1 MRKLNQRKIK
11 WIIKQK
17 EMGTTNREIS
27 TIQKITPRRIRQL
40 YSQYKLTNQ
49 IPKLN
54 KPGKQK
60 RELTELEKKL
70 IIDEHKI
77 YKVNAL
83 ALEKIIKRKHNLCIS
98 HNKIHMVLTNN
109 ELAKR
114 DPKKQKQR
122 KWVRYER
129 KHSLS
134 LIHMDWH
141 YSRGKWVI
149 ACLDDAS
156 RLVLACGEFKNS
168 STKNTIKVLNKAI
181 ENYKDYL
188 PIWSLLSDR
197 GTEFYANKKDKKGR
211 DKHKFKE
218 YLQKLGIKHI
228 VSRVNHPQT
237 NGKLEKWFDTY
248 DKKRYEFK
256 SLNKFLYWYNEMRP
270 HMSLDFEHAE
280 TPIEAFKRKLRPEVL
295 LRLASKTFGW

>member
-1 MRKLNQRKIK
+1 
-11 WIIKQK
+11 
-17 EMGTTNREIS
+17 
-27 TIQKITPRRIRQL
+27 
-40 YSQYKLTNQ
+40 
-49 IPKLN
+49 
-54 KPGKQK
+54 
-60 RELTELEKKL
+60 
-70 IIDEHKI
+70 
-77 YKVNAL
+77 
-83 ALEKIIKRKHNLCIS
+83 
-98 HNKIHMVLTNN
+98 MVLTNN